1 LRSRTVIRILRRLL
15 ELEFLPT
22 RDAALPVEGR
32 KSVKKQI
39 VLNCTLQETRVA
51 ILEGGR
57 LAEIYIERVR
67 SRGVVGNIYK
77 ARVQRVLPG
86 MQAAFVDIGFEKAA
100 FLHASDFLHEL
111 PELPPLLSADGLSIE
126 AGLDPEALGSSAFP
140 QEEYSV
146 DAIDDEEAD
155 PAPAEADESSASG
168 TAPEVGTAVRRSRR
182 ALREPLETKLARG
195 QEILVQ
201 VSKEPMGTKGSRVTS
216 YISLAGRYLV
226 FMPTTNHIG
235 VSRRIADEQERK
247 RLKELV
253 TSLRPA
259 EGGGFIV
266 RTVCEGLSKKEIEAD
281 INYLTRQWSQIVE
294 RSEAL
299 SAPAMLYYD
308 MDQVQRTVRDLLTA
322 EVGRIWVDS
331 PREYQRIL
339 ELVGTLAPRL
349 KGRVT
354 LYEGVEPTFE
364 HFGIEAQ
371 IDKALDRKVW
381 LKSGGSL
388 IIEGTEALTAVDVNT
403 GRYVGKKNQEE
414 TILRTNLEAA
424 EEVVRQ
430 LRLRNIGGLIII
442 DFIDM
447 EKAADRQ
454 QVYDTLQEMVRQK
467 DKAQTKILKI
477 SELGLVEM
485 TRKRTR
491 ESLEQLLCSACP
503 HCQGTGQAKSPETV
517 AYEILRKVEQA
528 STFSA
533 EATRVVVKTSP
544 AVAAFLSDSE
554 SRVLDQIEK
563 AIAKRIVVKAQE
575 SFHPG
580 QYEIVAQ

>member
-1 LRSRTVIRILRRLL
+1 M
-15 ELEFLPT
+15 
-22 RDAALPVEGR
+22 
-32 KSVKKQI
+32 KKQI
-39 VLNCTLQETRVA
+39 ILNCTPQETRVA
-51 ILEGGR
+51 IVEAGQ
-57 LAEIYIERVR
+57 LAEIFIERLS

-100 FLHASDFLHEL
+100 FLHASDFLHDL
-111 PELPPLLSADGLSIE
+111 GELPPFMSSGEPAVASGEADDG
-126 AGLDPEALGSSAFP
+126 AGAAEDPAAPSAFEDLEVEP
-140 QEEYSV
+140 VGEEG
-146 DAIDDEEAD
+146 AAA
-155 PAPAEADESSASG
+155 PAPDGESPPDAARS
-168 TAPEVGTAVRRSRR
+168 PRRRGR
-182 ALREPLETKLARG
+182 TPLETKLSRG

-226 FMPTTNHIG
+226 YMPTTDHIG
-235 VSRRIADEQERK
+235 VSRRIADEAERR
-247 RLKELV
+247 RLKDLV

-266 RTVCEGLSKKEIEAD
+266 RTVCEGLSKREFQAD
-281 INYLTRQWSQIVE
+281 INYLTRQWGRVLHK
-294 RSEAL
+294 SESV

-308 MDQVQRTVRDLLTA
+308 MDQVQRTVRDLFTA

-331 PREYQRIL
+331 PREHQRIL
-339 ELVGTLAPRL
+339 ELVDTLAPRL
-349 KGRVT
+349 KGRIA
-354 LYEGVEPTFE
+354 LYEESTPIFE
-364 HFGIEAQ
+364 HFAIEAQ
-371 IDKALDRKVW
+371 IDRALERKVW
-381 LKSGGSL
+381 LKSGGYL
-388 IIEGTEALTAVDVNT
+388 IIERTEALTAIDVNT
-403 GRYVGKKNQEE
+403 GRYVGKKDQDE

-454 QVYDTLQEMVRQK
+454 RVHDTLQEAVRQK
-467 DKAQTKILKI
+467 DKAQTRVLKI

-491 ESLEQLLCSACP
+491 ESLEQLLCSPCP
-503 HCQGTGQAKSPETV
+503 RCEGTGQAKSPATV
-517 AYEILRKVEQA
+517 SYEILRKVQQPA
-528 STFSA
+528 AFPA
-533 EATRVVVKTSP
+533 EASRVVVKTSP
-544 AVAAFLSDSE
+544 AVAEFLADTE

-563 AIAKRIVVKAQE
+563 AIAKRIIVKAQE
-575 SFHPG
+575 SYHPG
-580 QYEIVAQ
+580 QYEISAQ

>member
-1 LRSRTVIRILRRLL
+1 M
-15 ELEFLPT
+15 
-22 RDAALPVEGR
+22 
-32 KSVKKQI
+32 KKQI
-39 VLNCTLQETRVA
+39 ILNCTPQETRVA
-51 ILEGGR
+51 IQESGQ
-57 LAEIYIERVR
+57 LAEIYIERMR
-67 SRGVVGNIYK
+67 SRGVVGNVYK

-111 PELPPLLSADGLSIE
+111 SELPLVGADGAPVE
-126 AGLDPEALGSSAFP
+126 AEPESDDPESAEDLAPEEDFAVVVMPVEGEVAADGAALVAESGG
-140 QEEYSV
+140 
-146 DAIDDEEAD
+146 
-155 PAPAEADESSASG
+155 PAPASG
-168 TAPEVGTAVRRSRR
+168 RPQRRGRR
-182 ALREPLETKLARG
+182 LPLESKLSRG

-201 VSKEPMGTKGSRVTS
+201 ISKEPMGTKGSRVTS
-216 YISLAGRYLV
+216 YVSLAGRYLV

-253 TSLRPA
+253 TSLRPP
-259 EGGGFIV
+259 EGGGYIV
-266 RTVCEGLSKKEIEAD
+266 RTVCEGLSKREIQAD
-281 INYLTRQWSQIVE
+281 INYLTHLWSRIA
-294 RSEAL
+294 RKSESV
-299 SAPAMLYYD
+299 SAPAVLHFD
-308 MDQVQRTVRDLLTA
+308 LDLVQRTVRDLFTP
-322 EVGRIWVDS
+322 EVGRIIVDS
-331 PREYQRIL
+331 PREHQRIL
-339 ELVGTLAPRL
+339 ELVETLAPRL
-349 KGRVT
+349 KGRVA
-354 LYEGVEPTFE
+354 LHDEAQPIFERFGVE
-364 HFGIEAQ
+364 GQ

-381 LKSGGSL
+381 LKSGGYL
-388 IIEGTEALTAVDVNT
+388 VIERTEALAAIDVNT
-403 GRYVGKKNQEE
+403 GRYVGKKNQDE

-454 QVYDTLQEMVRQK
+454 QVYDTLQEAVRQK

-491 ESLEQLLCSACP
+491 ESLEQLLCGPCV
-503 HCQGTGQAKSPETV
+503 HCEGIGIAKSPETV
-517 AYEILRKVEQA
+517 SYEILRKVQQP
-528 STFSA
+528 SA
-533 EATRVVVKTSP
+533 FPADSSRVVVKTSP

-563 AIAKRIVVKAQE
+563 SIAKRIVIKAQE
-575 SFHPG
+575 TFRPN
-580 QYEIVAQ
+580 QYEILTQ

>member
-1 LRSRTVIRILRRLL
+1 
-15 ELEFLPT
+15 
-22 RDAALPVEGR
+22 
-32 KSVKKQI
+32 VKKQI
-39 VLNCTLQETRVA
+39 VLNCTPQETRVA
-51 ILEGGR
+51 ILEAGE
-57 LAEIYIERVR
+57 LAEIYVERLR
-67 SRGVVGNIYK
+67 SRGIVGNIYK

-100 FLHASDFLHEL
+100 FLHASDFLHEIT
-111 PELPPLLSADGLSIE
+111 ELASLVSASPSEEASPAGDEIGGAETETDTAVEEFSVDSVNGESEDE
-126 AGLDPEALGSSAFP
+126 AGDGGAAPVLGD
-140 QEEYSV
+140 
-146 DAIDDEEAD
+146 DAT
-155 PAPAEADESSASG
+155 AEASAAG
-168 TAPEVGTAVRRSRR
+168 PRPRRR
-182 ALREPLETKLARG
+182 AKGAPLETKLSRG

-247 RLKELV
+247 RLKDLV
-253 TSLRPA
+253 MSLRPP

-266 RTVCEGLSKKEIEAD
+266 RTVCEGLSKREIQAD
-281 INYLTRQWSQIVE
+281 ISFLTRQWDRIA
-294 RSEAL
+294 RKSESA
-299 SAPAMLYYD
+299 SAPAMLYCD
-308 MDQVQRTVRDLLTA
+308 LDQVQRTVRDLLTP

-331 PREYQRIL
+331 PHEHQRIL
-339 ELVGTLAPRL
+339 ELVETLAPRL
-349 KGRVT
+349 KGRIA
-354 LYEGVEPTFE
+354 LYEEAEPIFA
-364 HFGIEAQ
+364 HFAIEAQ
-371 IDKALDRKVW
+371 IDKALERKVW
-381 LKSGGSL
+381 LKSGGYL
-388 IIEGTEALTAVDVNT
+388 VIERTEALTAVDVNT
-403 GRYVGKKNQEE
+403 GRYVGKKNQDE

-454 QVYDTLQEMVRQK
+454 RVSDTLQEAVRQK

-485 TRKRTR
+485 TRKRSR
-491 ESLEQLLCSACP
+491 ESLEQLLCSPCP
-503 HCQGTGQAKSPETV
+503 HCEGTGHAKSAATV
-517 AYEILRKVEQA
+517 SYEILRKVQHA
-528 STFSA
+528 SAFPA
-533 EATRVVVKTSP
+533 ETSRVLVKASP

-563 AIAKRIVVKAQE
+563 AIAKRIIIKAQE
-575 SFHPG
+575 TFRLG

>member
-1 LRSRTVIRILRRLL
+1 M
-15 ELEFLPT
+15 
-22 RDAALPVEGR
+22 
-32 KSVKKQI
+32 KKQI
-39 VLNCTLQETRVA
+39 VLNCTTQETRVA
-51 ILEGGR
+51 IIEGGE
-57 LAEIYIERVR
+57 LAELYIERQH
-67 SRGVVGNIYK
+67 SRGLVGNIYK
-77 ARVQRVLPG
+77 GRVQRVLPG
-86 MQAAFVDIGFEKAA
+86 MQAAFVDIGLEKAA
-100 FLHASDFLHEL
+100 FLHASDFLHEIS
-111 PELPPLLSADGLSIE
+111 EIPPLLSGDGGDSESVDEAE
-126 AGLDPEALGSSAFP
+126 AGLSSALSP
-140 QEEYSV
+140 SEEFSV
-146 DAIDDEEAD
+146 DPIGGEESEGLLVATD
-155 PAPAEADESSASG
+155 SETALEAESTVAPAER
-168 TAPEVGTAVRRSRR
+168 PERRSHRV
-182 ALREPLETKLARG
+182 PLESKLVRG

-216 YISLAGRYLV
+216 YVSLAGRYLV

-235 VSRRIADEQERK
+235 VSRRIAEEQERK

-253 TSLRPA
+253 VSHRPA

-266 RTVCEGLSKKEIEAD
+266 RTVCEGLARKEIEAD
-281 INYLTRQWSQIVE
+281 INFLTRQWNRVLQK
-294 RSEAL
+294 SEST
-299 SAPAMLYYD
+299 SAPAMLYHD
-308 MDQVQRTVRDLLTA
+308 MDQVQRTVRDLFTP

-331 PREYQRIL
+331 PHEHQRVL
-339 ELVGTLAPRL
+339 ELVETLAPRL
-349 KGRVT
+349 KGRIA
-354 LYEGVEPTFE
+354 LYEDSQPIFE

-381 LKSGGSL
+381 LKSGGYL
-388 IIEGTEALTAVDVNT
+388 VIERTEALTAVDVNT

-454 QVYDTLQEMVRQK
+454 SVYDTLQEVVRQK

-491 ESLEQLLCSACP
+491 ESLEQLLCSPCP
-503 HCQGTGQAKSPETV
+503 HCHGIGHAKSPETV
-517 AYEILRKVEQA
+517 SYEILRKVQTVSA
-528 STFSA
+528 FPA
-533 EATRVVVKTSP
+533 EASRLVVKTSLS
-544 AVAAFLSDSE
+544 VAAFLSESE

-563 AIAKRIVVKAQE
+563 TIAKRIVVKAQE
-575 SFHPG
+575 TFHPG
-580 QYEIVAQ
+580 QYEILAQ

>member
-1 LRSRTVIRILRRLL
+1 MAI
-15 ELEFLPT
+15 
-22 RDAALPVEGR
+22 VEAG
-32 KSVKKQI
+32 Q
-39 VLNCTLQETRVA
+39 
-51 ILEGGR
+51 
-57 LAEIYIERVR
+57 LAEIYIERLH

-86 MQAAFVDIGFEKAA
+86 MQAAFVDIGFAKAA
-100 FLHASDFLHEL
+100 FLHASDFLHDLSEL
-111 PELPPLLSADGLSIE
+111 LPLVSPAEPGAAGDEGEDATAADEPAAASFDDLDVEPVGDAAAE
-126 AGLDPEALGSSAFP
+126 VPDAGLGAHG
-140 QEEYSV
+140 
-146 DAIDDEEAD
+146 
-155 PAPAEADESSASG
+155 APPGDG
-168 TAPEVGTAVRRSRR
+168 TAAGAPPPGRGRR
-182 ALREPLETKLARG
+182 APIETKLSRG

-226 FMPTTNHIG
+226 YMPTTNHIG
-235 VSRRIADEQERK
+235 VSRRIADEAERR

-266 RTVCEGLSKKEIEAD
+266 RTVCEGLSKREFQAD
-281 INYLTRQWSQIVE
+281 IHYLTRQWAHILHK
-294 RSEAL
+294 SESV

-308 MDQVQRTVRDLLTA
+308 LDQVQRTVRDLFTP
-322 EVGRIWVDS
+322 EVGNIWVDS
-331 PREYQRIL
+331 PREHQRIL
-339 ELVGTLAPRL
+339 ELVDTLAPRL
-349 KGRVT
+349 KGRIA
-354 LYEGVEPTFE
+354 LYEKPTPIFE
-364 HFGIEAQ
+364 DFAIEAQ

-381 LKSGGSL
+381 LKSGGYL
-388 IIEGTEALTAVDVNT
+388 VIERTEALTAVDVNT
-403 GRYVGKKNQEE
+403 GRYVGKKDQEE

-424 EEVVRQ
+424 DEVVRQ

-447 EKAADRQ
+447 EKAADRHR
-454 QVYDTLQEMVRQK
+454 VYDTLQEVVRQK

-491 ESLEQLLCSACP
+491 ESLEELLCSPCP
-503 HCQGTGQAKSPETV
+503 RCQGTGQTKSPETV
-517 AYEILRKVEQA
+517 SYEILRKVQQPAAFPADA
-528 STFSA
+528 S
-533 EATRVVVKTSP
+533 RVVVKTSP
-544 AVAAFLSDSE
+544 AVAEFLSDSE

-563 AIAKRIVVKAQE
+563 AIAKRIIVKAQE

-580 QYEIVAQ
+580 QYDISAQ